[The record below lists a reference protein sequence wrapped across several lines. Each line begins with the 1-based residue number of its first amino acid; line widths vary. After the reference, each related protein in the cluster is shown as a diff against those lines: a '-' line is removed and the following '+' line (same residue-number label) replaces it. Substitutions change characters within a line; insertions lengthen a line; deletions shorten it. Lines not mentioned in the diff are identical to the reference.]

1 MQHKFFLRKKHMKM
15 YKSINQILFTL
26 IKIYIFNKKF
36 TMMYKLYIEELKI
49 AVSYNMQLR

>member
-1 MQHKFFLRKKHMKM
+1 MQHKFFLRKKYMKM

-26 IKIYIFNKKF
+26 IKIYTFNKNF

-49 AVSYNMQLR
+49 AVSYNM